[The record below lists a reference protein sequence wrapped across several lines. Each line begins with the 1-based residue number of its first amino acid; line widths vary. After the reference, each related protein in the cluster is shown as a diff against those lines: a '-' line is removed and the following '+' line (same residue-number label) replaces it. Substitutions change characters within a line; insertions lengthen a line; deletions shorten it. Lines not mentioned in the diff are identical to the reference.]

1 MPIHELTQHI
11 FLLLW
16 ALIATVAMTA
26 ILEGSQGLG
35 FSRLSLPFLIGTF
48 FTGNRS
54 KAIFFGFLIYS
65 LGGWAF
71 AFIYILIFISVGVF
85 TWWFGMLVGILHGII
100 LLVWA
105 LPVLPYVHPR
115 VASEYNGVTSQ
126 RQLEP
131 PGFLA
136 LNYGTRTPLITLLG
150 QAIYGLTLGGFM
162 QLNNLSS

>member
-1 MPIHELTQHI
+1 MLTLAITQHL

-16 ALIATVAMTA
+16 ALLATVAMTA

-48 FTGNRS
+48 FTSNRR
-54 KAIFFGFLIYS
+54 KAVVLGFVVYTI
-65 LGGWAF
+65 GGWLF
-71 AFIYILIFISVGVF
+71 AFIYVALFISVAVF

-105 LPVLPYVHPR
+105 LPVLPYAHPR

-126 RQLEP
+126 RMLEP

-136 LNYGTRTPLITLLG
+136 LNYGRMTPLTTLIG
-150 QAIYGLTLGGFM
+150 QAVYGATLGGFV
-162 QLNNLSS
+162 QLHQTAF

>member
-1 MPIHELTQHI
+1 VLTLAITQHL

-16 ALIATVAMTA
+16 ALLATVAMTA

-48 FTGNRS
+48 FTSNRRR
-54 KAIFFGFLIYS
+54 AVVLGFVIYTI
-65 LGGWAF
+65 GGWLF
-71 AFIYILIFISVGVF
+71 AFIYVALFISVAVF

-105 LPVLPYVHPR
+105 LPVLPYAHPR

-126 RQLEP
+126 RMLEP

-136 LNYGTRTPLITLLG
+136 LNYGRMTPLTTLIG
-150 QAIYGLTLGGFM
+150 QAVYGATLGGFV
-162 QLNNLSS
+162 QLHQTAF